1 MSGRGDLQAEEQ
13 GFTLLELLVAVTL
26 LGMLMAALFGGLR
39 LGARVWETADE
50 RLDASMRTQVV
61 QDFVRQ
67 RLTEMLPLET
77 IPPELAEEAV
87 YEPAFVGTVEAV
99 RFATPL
105 PENLGSGIYL
115 MELALA
121 EGGNVDGT
129 GNLVLR
135 WRPLEPDS
143 PGALEIVPEERV
155 LIENIEGFELSYFG
169 AVDTAQP
176 PGWWQAWEGYAE
188 LPRLIR
194 LRLGFPENDP
204 RAWPELIV
212 RPMIDRA
219 FAFGS

>member
-1 MSGRGDLQAEEQ
+1 MSGRGQLQAAED

-26 LGMLMAALFGGLR
+26 LGLLMAALFGGLR

-50 RLDASMRTQVV
+50 RLDAGMRTQVV
-61 QDFVRQ
+61 QDFLRQ
-67 RLTEMLPLET
+67 RLTEMLPLEA
-77 IPPELAEEAV
+77 IPPELAEDAV
-87 YEPAFVGTVEAV
+87 YEPAFVGTIEAV
-99 RFATPL
+99 RFASPL

-121 EGGNVDGT
+121 EDGDFDGT

-143 PGALEIVPEERV
+143 PGAPEVVPEERV
-155 LIENIEGFELSYFG
+155 LMDNIEAFELSYFG
-169 AVDTAQP
+169 AIDPAQP
-176 PGWWQAWEGYAE
+176 PGWWQAWEGYAQ

-194 LRLGFPENDP
+194 LPLSFPENDP